1 MIFLSKID
9 DIYRMQLIGACCR
22 YQRENVL
29 NLTLEQFQEQTGIN
43 FKTISNFENGRSG
56 NLYYMFYYIN
66 LTNES
71 EKIDFMRKILSIVK
85 EVLNNGR

>member
-1 MIFLSKID
+1 MSKID

-22 YQRENVL
+22 EHRKDVL
-29 NLTLEQFQEQTGIN
+29 KITLKEFQDKTGIPL
-43 FKTISNFENGRSG
+43 KTVSNFECGRSG

-71 EKIDFMRKILSIVK
+71 EKIDFMRKIVNIVK
-85 EVLNNGR
+85 EVLK

>member
-1 MIFLSKID
+1 MSKID

-22 YQRENVL
+22 EHRKDVL
-29 NLTLEQFQEQTGIN
+29 KLTLKEFQDKTGIPL
-43 FKTISNFENGRSG
+43 KTVSNFECGRSG

-71 EKIDFMRKILSIVK
+71 EKIDFMRKILNIVN
-85 EVLNNGR
+85 EVLK

>member
-1 MIFLSKID
+1 MSKID

-22 YQRENVL
+22 EHRKNVL
-29 NLTLEQFQEQTGIN
+29 NLTLEQFQEKTGIN

-66 LTNES
+66 LTNET
-71 EKIDFMRKILSIVK
+71 EKITFMRKILSIVN
-85 EVLNNGR
+85 EVLK

>member
-1 MIFLSKID
+1 MSKIE

-22 YQRENVL
+22 DQRKNVL
-29 NLTLEQFQEQTGIN
+29 NLTLEQFQEKTGIN

-66 LTNES
+66 LTNEP